1 MPLELRFPA
10 VLKNV
15 ASYPEVRSGV
25 AVAAH
30 PGVAELFELAGLNAA
45 NPLGGW
51 IRPGM
56 QVLIKPNW
64 VRHAA
69 EGWSEIHALV
79 THPSIIAATVDAV
92 ASALRNPDGSYAGRI
107 ILADAPLQSAKFEL
121 LMEQCG
127 VAELMK
133 SWHERGIP
141 IELRDLRKIVAS
153 VDDASGIVETTEER
167 LGDPSGDTI
176 VDLGSTSRLE
186 ALTARGDRFGV
197 SNYDSD
203 TTSEHHRAGVH
214 RYRIANSLLDAD
226 VIVNLPKWKT
236 HVKTGVTGALKNFIG
251 INCDKAFLPHFRVGP
266 PRKGGDEYPD
276 SMTGALLARLRPWIE
291 RVMPVDWIR
300 SARKSLLSSNRRSQ
314 TPLIFGGAW
323 PGNDTL
329 WRTIHDMVWIATWLG
344 KGGVRRE
351 SPRTILSILDAVVAG
366 EGDGPLRPEAAAM
379 GCLLLGTD
387 PGVLD
392 VVACALSGLDW
403 KLVPM
408 LAHLIDPEASPITA
422 MRDDMAL
429 PGAITRL
436 RAPASW
442 ARQLQK
448 EIEQNVAA

>member
-15 ASYPEVRSGV
+15 ASYPEIRNGA

-30 PGVAELFELAGLNAA
+30 PGVAELFQVAGLDAA
-45 NPLGGW
+45 NPLGQW
-51 IRPGM
+51 IQPGM

-79 THPSIIAATVDAV
+79 THPSIIAATVEAV
-92 ASALRNPDGSYAGRI
+92 AKALRTPDGSYAGRI
-107 ILADAPLQSAKFEL
+107 VLADAPLQSARFDL
-121 LMEQCG
+121 LMQQCG
-127 VAELMK
+127 VDELLK
-133 SWHERGIP
+133 LWRKQGIP

-167 LGDPSGDTI
+167 QGDPSGDTI
-176 VDLGSTSRLE
+176 VDLGSSSRLE
-186 ALTARGDRFGV
+186 ALTANNDRFGV

-203 TTSEHHRAGVH
+203 TTSQHHRSGVH

-276 SMTGALLARLRPWIE
+276 SVPGALLACLRPWLE
-291 RVMPVDWIR
+291 RVMPVKWIR
-300 SARKSLLSSNRRSQ
+300 SARKSLLSPNRSTQ
-314 TPLIFGGAW
+314 SPLIFGGAW

-344 KGGVRRE
+344 RGGEKRE
-351 SPRTILSILDAVVAG
+351 QPRTIVSILDAIVAG

-387 PGVLD
+387 AGMLD
-392 VVACALSGLDW
+392 IVASALSGLDW
-403 KLVPM
+403 KVIPM
-408 LAHLIDPEASPITA
+408 LSHLTDPEARQITLA
-422 MRDDMAL
+422 SDDMEL
-429 PGAITRL
+429 PEAIVRL